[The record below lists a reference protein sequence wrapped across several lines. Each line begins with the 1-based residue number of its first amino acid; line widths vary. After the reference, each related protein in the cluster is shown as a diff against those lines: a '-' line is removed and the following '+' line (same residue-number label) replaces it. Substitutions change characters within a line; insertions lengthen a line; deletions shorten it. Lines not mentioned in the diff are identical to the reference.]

1 MIRKSGLLL
10 TVSLPVHLRLG
21 LALALALAGLLVLV
35 ALSFTTS
42 AQTSQAPGDVDTTFD
57 PGDGADGTVQVLA
70 LQSDDKVLIGGDFT
84 QVDNTERSYIAR
96 LNADGSLDTGFDPG
110 IGPDSG
116 VRAVAVQSETK
127 VIIGG
132 LFTTVTVT
140 ATNHIARLDSDGSLD
155 PGFDPGDG
163 PNGAVLAIAVQTD
176 SKVIIGGSFTAVDS
190 IPRGYV
196 ARLNADGSLDTSFL
210 NGLAGADGAVHAVAL
225 QPDGKVLIG
234 GEFIV
239 VNTTMRRR
247 VARLNSDGSLD
258 TTFDPGTGA
267 SDQVRAVAVQP
278 NGKILVGGAFTGF
291 GSSSSDHIVRLNT
304 DGSVDA
310 TFDSGAGANNW
321 VRAIEVQDDG
331 KVLIGGTFTV
341 ISGTSRA
348 YIARLNVDGSPDI
361 TFGITSS
368 PNGSVRDIAIQS
380 DGKVIIG
387 GLFTAV
393 DGTPRNRIARLSSRF
408 ANQVYLPLVLRGG
421 P

>member
-1 MIRKSGLLL
+1 MIRKSSLLL
-10 TVSLPVHLRLG
+10 TASSSVHLRLG
-21 LALALALAGLLVLV
+21 LALALALASLLIL
-35 ALSFTTS
+35 ATLSS
-42 AQTSQAPGDVDTTFD
+42 GESGQANQSPGDVDTGFD
-57 PGDGADGTVQVLA
+57 PGDGADDTVQALA
-70 LQSDDKVLIGGDFT
+70 LQPDGKVLIGGDFT
-84 QVDNTERSYIAR
+84 QVDNTARNYIAR

-110 IGPDSG
+110 TGPDSG

-155 PGFDPGDG
+155 AGFDPGDG

-176 SKVIIGGSFTAVDS
+176 SKVLIGGGFTAVDS
-190 IPRGYV
+190 ISRGYV
-196 ARLNADGSLDTSFL
+196 ARLNADGSLDSSFL
-210 NGLAGADGAVHAVAL
+210 NGLAGANGTVHAVAL

-234 GEFIV
+234 GEFTQ
-239 VNTTMRRR
+239 VNGTPRGY
-247 VARLNSDGSLD
+247 VARLSADGSLD

-267 SDQVRAVAVQP
+267 DYQARAVAVQAD
-278 NGKILVGGAFTGF
+278 GKILVGGTFTEFDGI
-291 GSSSSDHIVRLNT
+291 SRNRIVRLDA
-304 DGSVDA
+304 DGSVDT
-310 TFDSGAGANNW
+310 TFDPGSGANNW
-321 VRAIEVQDDG
+321 VRAVAVQDDG
-331 KVLIGGTFTV
+331 KVIIGGTFTV

-361 TFGITSS
+361 TFGVTSS

-393 DGTPRNRIARLSSRF
+393 DSTPRNRIARLLSRF
-408 ANQVYLPLVLRGG
+408 ANEVYLPLVLRGG